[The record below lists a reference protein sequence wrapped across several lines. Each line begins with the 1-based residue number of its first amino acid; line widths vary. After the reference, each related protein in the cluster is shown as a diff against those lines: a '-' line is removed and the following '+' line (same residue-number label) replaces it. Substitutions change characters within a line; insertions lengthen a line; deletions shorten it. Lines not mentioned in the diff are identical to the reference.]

1 MAPIKFEDNI
11 KDKLENR
18 RLNPSTDAWDKLSE
32 RLDNQEK
39 KKNNKPVWWL
49 GIAASVIGVLFVV
62 SQFINKVEDVIEPVI
77 VDTPEKIENKQIEP
91 LVLSEKEQSQEELV
105 DRKTHEKSE
114 YKKILKEKTAI
125 INSMKA
131 NEPETAV
138 AINEIKKE
146 EKDITNAKSIEVIKE
161 ELSFEEQK
169 VKDLVAK
176 VNALKDD
183 NVTVTDADIDLML
196 LEAQKEIRLNK
207 IINET
212 TGVVDAD
219 ALLQDVEADL
229 DQSFRSKVFEA
240 IKSSYSSVKT
250 AVAQRNN

>member
-18 RLNPSTDAWDKLSE
+18 RLNPSDDAWYKLSK

-39 KKNNKPVWWL
+39 KKNSKPVWWL

-62 SQFINKVEDVIEPVI
+62 SQFVNKAEDVVEPVI
-77 VDTPEKIENKQIEP
+77 VDTPGEIENKQVGP
-91 LVLSEKEQSQEELV
+91 LVLSEKEQNKDESIDEE
-105 DRKTHEKSE
+105 THENSGYE
-114 YKKILKEKTAI
+114 KILKEKTVI
-125 INSMKA
+125 INSMKI
-131 NEPETAV
+131 NESEVAV

-146 EKDITNAKSIEVIKE
+146 EKDITNIKPIEVIKE

-183 NVTVTDADIDLML
+183 NVTVTDADIDAML

-207 IINET
+207 IINAT

-229 DQSFRSKVFEA
+229 DQSFRTKVFEA
-240 IKSSYSSVKT
+240 IKTSYNSVKT